1 MEERT
6 SIIDEL
12 KIDGLESDNE
22 KSKSDSEESILSLN
36 IDEET

>member
-22 KSKSDSEESILSLN
+22 QSKSDSEESILSLN